1 MTCKTFFL
9 YLNHTDHYPSQSEL
23 FPFYADTRNSGRKT
37 AEEAKDRH
45 LQIVELSS
53 LPSNDCKKL
62 CKNIFEQ

>member
-1 MTCKTFFL
+1 MTCKIFFL
-9 YLNHTDHYPSQSEL
+9 YLYYSNHYHSQSEL